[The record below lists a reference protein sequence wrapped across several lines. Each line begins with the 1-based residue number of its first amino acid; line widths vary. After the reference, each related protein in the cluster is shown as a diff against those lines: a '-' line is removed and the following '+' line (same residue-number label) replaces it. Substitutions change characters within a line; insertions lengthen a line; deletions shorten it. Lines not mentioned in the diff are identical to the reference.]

1 VSTGVWA
8 LTNEAG
14 ALFIFALELSQQT
27 SAPTERIFMK
37 GFLGTWASF
46 SADLNLLVQIAM
58 GLALLGGAFLA
69 RAKRYTAH
77 GICQA
82 AVLILNVPMI
92 ALVMWPSLHSRV
104 LPKLSSHFGKRYYA
118 SAVTHGILGAVA
130 ELLGLYILLVAG
142 TNILPNSWRLESWK
156 LWMRIELVLWWIV
169 LLSGF
174 VIYYI
179 WYAAPQSR

>member
-1 VSTGVWA
+1 
-8 LTNEAG
+8 
-14 ALFIFALELSQQT
+14 
-27 SAPTERIFMK
+27 MK
-37 GFLGTWASF
+37 GFLGSWASF
-46 SADLNLLVQIAM
+46 SADLNLVIQIAM
-58 GLALLGGAFLA
+58 GVALLVGAFLA

-118 SAVTHGILGAVA
+118 TATIHGILGAVA

-142 TNILPNSWRLESWK
+142 TNILPNSWRLQSWK

-174 VIYYI
+174 AIYYI
-179 WYAAPQSR
+179 WYASPQSR

>member
-1 VSTGVWA
+1 
-8 LTNEAG
+8 
-14 ALFIFALELSQQT
+14 
-27 SAPTERIFMK
+27 MK
-37 GFLGTWASF
+37 GFLGAWASF

-82 AVLILNVPMI
+82 AVLILNLPMI
-92 ALVMWPSLHSRV
+92 ALVMWPSLNARV
-104 LPKLSSHFGKRYYA
+104 LPKLSTHFWKSTYVIA
-118 SAVTHGILGAVA
+118 TVHGALGAIA

-142 TNILPNSWRLESWK
+142 TDFLPRSWRFQRWK
-156 LWMRIELVLWWIV
+156 LWMRIELLLWWIV

-174 VIYYI
+174 GTYYV
-179 WYAAPQSR
+179 WYAAPRLH